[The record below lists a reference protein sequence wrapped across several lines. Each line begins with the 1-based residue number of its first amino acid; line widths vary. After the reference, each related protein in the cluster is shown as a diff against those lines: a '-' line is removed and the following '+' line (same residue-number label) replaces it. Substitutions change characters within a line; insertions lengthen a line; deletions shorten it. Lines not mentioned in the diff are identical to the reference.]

1 MPTYTMPKD
10 LEIYGDSA
18 DPTVEGDIKNVYGGT
33 LTELEDCDVVTGWAA
48 YGTLKF
54 NSGGAHEVLV
64 GDTLTGATS
73 GKTCIVQYIVLTGG
87 AWGDGDAAGYFYVK
101 TISGAFTHGEN
112 LNEGA
117 NNNVCTH
124 VSGPIYCNLDIS
136 STVVKEGSGSIR
148 VLARNWDYEAAGAS
162 AGDGYVLIEYTGGA
176 FDLTGDDTIYGW
188 VRTSDTSYTGQ
199 WRFCISESDFDDA
212 NVQLSGD
219 LGDPASN
226 TWEEYNWDISGI
238 VTANKDVVVYVAA
251 RIASVIPSYSMV
263 NPYSAFLYID
273 YFRSVQGDPNDVN
286 AIKGVLAGEVVQIY
300 PATSS
305 WPRFSAN
312 KNSVDQAAVV
322 ADTETKVTFT
332 TEDYD
337 VGAAYDAANSK
348 WIPGRIGG
356 VHITSGLKW
365 TTDNHEDGAVRLMI
379 YKNGAEIRRAQIY
392 TNASG
397 DCLLIAADI
406 ICDAITDYFEIY
418 CWHTSAAGNRK
429 VEGSSV
435 YTWFTGHFI
444 T

>member
-1 MPTYTMPKD
+1 M
-10 LEIYGDSA
+10 LQ
-18 DPTVEGDIKNVYGGT
+18 
-33 LTELEDCDVVTGWAA
+33 
-48 YGTLKF
+48 
-54 NSGGAHEVLV
+54 HE
-64 GDTLTGATS
+64 
-73 GKTCIVQYIVLTGG
+73 
-87 AWGDGDAAGYFYVK
+87 F
-101 TISGAFTHGEN
+101 
-112 LNEGA
+112 
-117 NNNVCTH
+117 
-124 VSGPIYCNLDIS
+124 
-136 STVVKEGSGSIR
+136 
-148 VLARNWDYEAAGAS
+148 
-162 AGDGYVLIEYTGGA
+162 
-176 FDLTGDDTIYGW
+176 
-188 VRTSDTSYTGQ
+188 
-199 WRFCISESDFDDA
+199 
-212 NVQLSGD
+212 
-219 LGDPASN
+219 
-226 TWEEYNWDISGI
+226 
-238 VTANKDVVVYVAA
+238 
-251 RIASVIPSYSMV
+251 ASVIPSYSMV

-429 VEGSSV
+429 VEEVRFIPGSRAFYNVMDKIQSTSSHSICRV
-435 YTWFTGHFI
+435 DFYWLESQSQEEEDNDI
-444 T
+444 CE